1 MVLQSY
7 KAITEAAKKESHA
20 ASRSSK
26 ALADTS
32 NEALATKGQC
42 WLRRRSVPS
51 APSSCLLLK
60 RRVRPGGAS
69 ACLQVWNATPPNCL
83 CWWGLRTSPHVSFLS
98 FSLFFKQPRQL
109 HASEIE
115 HFSTPIT
122 ARVLGHH
129 GHEENGDL
137 LHKVWRS
144 MHAECLDA
152 NSLWL
157 IIQKNSVLSC

>member
-1 MVLQSY
+1 MVFQSY
-7 KAITEAAKKESHA
+7 KAITEAAQKESHT

-42 WLRRRSVPS
+42 WLRRSVPS
-51 APSSCLLLK
+51 ARSSCLLLK
-60 RRVRPGGAS
+60 WRLRPGVCECVLTGVKLLPKTAS
-69 ACLQVWNATPPNCL
+69 VGEAWEPPPML
-83 CWWGLRTSPHVSFLS
+83 VSFL
-98 FSLFFKQPRQL
+98 FLFFFKQPRQL